1 MLSNC
6 QFNQRG
12 EGMNRFK
19 AFLKLILI
27 IGTAMTISAC
37 SKTVQWEEEVPLN
50 TGEVIW
56 VKRNIT
62 YKYETTQDNPFV
74 FQYWPMGNQEIA
86 FEWKGRNYHFQ
97 SEKRLILLAVS
108 PIDQLPVLIEP
119 KEWERASDDPC
130 VKPFYTQIV
139 LSESKQEWIALPKV
153 QPWLY
158 NLPRNLMAHRGN
170 LNEVQK
176 RYTSNDRQLED
187 QTMTIQSPSMARIDP
202 NYQSEVCR
210 K

>member
-1 MLSNC
+1 
-6 QFNQRG
+6 
-12 EGMNRFK
+12 MNRFK

>member
-1 MLSNC
+1 
-6 QFNQRG
+6 
-12 EGMNRFK
+12 MNRFK
-19 AFLKLILI
+19 TFLKLMLI
-27 IGTAMTISAC
+27 MGTAMTISAC

-50 TGEVIW
+50 TGETIW
-56 VKRNIT
+56 VKRTIT

-139 LSESKQEWIALPKV
+139 LAESKQEWITLPKLE
-153 QPWLY
+153 PWLY

-176 RYTSNDRQLED
+176 RYTVNDRQLKD
-187 QTMTIQSPSMARIDP
+187 QAMTIQNPPMARIDP
-202 NYQSEVCR
+202 NHQSEVCR